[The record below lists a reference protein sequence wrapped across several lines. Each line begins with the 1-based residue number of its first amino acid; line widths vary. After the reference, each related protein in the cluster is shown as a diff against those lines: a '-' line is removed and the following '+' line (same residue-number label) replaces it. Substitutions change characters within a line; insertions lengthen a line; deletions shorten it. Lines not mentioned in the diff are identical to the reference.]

1 MDDGVRLLEGCLDK
15 TTCYSRCLVDARLS
29 AEWPDAVASTR
40 TSTARTPA
48 DVMGW
53 TAATQLANRLGCR

>member
-1 MDDGVRLLEGCLDK
+1 MDAK
-15 TTCYSRCLVDARLS
+15 LS
-29 AEWPDAVASTR
+29 AEWPDAVASKR
-40 TSTARTPA
+40 TSTARAPA